1 MTAVAKEGGAW
12 LWEVPS
18 RSSRRLSTSLPSC
31 SLLSPPL
38 LYPLLF
44 YFLPIS
50 PHLFSPLS
58 SPSHSSSLSISSS
71 PLRLPLSFASHSVGV
86 HPHCWPLS
94 PSRGLESGGQNSH
107 PKSPL
112 PLNIYCCV
120 CTQKLIPQFCW
131 AIPTVHFAF
140 GKSGQP
146 VLAGHNGRAHNAHT
160 EAGWLRIQSTQP
172 GHYHSGAEIHPS
184 VHLIGHSAA
193 LNDLSVPCPAIFCLI
208 NSFIVHRIKKDK
220 SLLAMMI
227 H

>member
-1 MTAVAKEGGAW
+1 MTAAAKEGGAW
-12 LWEVPS
+12 PWDVPS
-18 RSSRRLSTSLPSC
+18 RSSRLLSTSLPSY
-31 SLLSPPL
+31 SLLSPPA
-38 LYPLLF
+38 PSSLLF
-44 YFLPIS
+44 S
-50 PHLFSPLS
+50 SHLS
-58 SPSHSSSLSISSS
+58 SPISSSFLSIS
-71 PLRLPLSFASHSVGV
+71 LFLPLHPLFPSPPTPVFCFSQCWGAPPLLASV
-86 HPHCWPLS
+86 
-94 PSRGLESGGQNSH
+94 LERETRVGGQNPH

-146 VLAGHNGRAHNAHT
+146 VLAGHNGSAHNAHT
-160 EAGWLRIQSTQP
+160 EAIWLRIQSTQP